1 MSNKIVKFVITLII
15 GLSILIPVVSAD
27 NGEETSGPVTTPPPI
42 IPPGVE
48 SEALIIPHSDDPT
61 DEGAYFQG
69 TYLPALTSVIIGM
82 AGGLA
87 FLFIVIGGIQLL
99 TAYGD
104 EEKITGAK
112 KTITYAIVGLLIA
125 ILSYAIVSIISGIQI
140 SQTTQQQG
148 FNEPG
153 LTDEQQ
159 QEKSET
165 KSAVEEKVASGELA
179 PGSEDLSTEEMQELL
194 DD

>member
-1 MSNKIVKFVITLII
+1 MANRTAKLVITFLI
-15 GLSILIPVVSAD
+15 GLSILTPLAFAD
-27 NGEETSGPVTTPPPI
+27 NGDETTGPVTTPPPI

-48 SEALIIPHSDDPT
+48 SEALIIPHADDP
-61 DEGAYFQG
+61 ENQGAYFQG
-69 TYLPALTSVIIGM
+69 TYLPAITSVIIGM

-112 KTITYAIVGLLIA
+112 KTITYAIVGLLVA

-140 SQTTQQQG
+140 GQTPQQVQQAQG
-148 FNEPG
+148 P
-153 LTDEQQ
+153 
-159 QEKSET
+159 
-165 KSAVEEKVASGELA
+165 A
-179 PGSEDLSTEEMQELL
+179 PGTEDTIPADDEDPRYGPGGSEEGKTADEIWDGVSDTEI
-194 DD
+194 

>member
-1 MSNKIVKFVITLII
+1 MTNKLVQFVITLFI
-15 GLSILIPVVSAD
+15 GLSIIIPVVSAD
-27 NGEETSGPVTTPPPI
+27 NGEKSTGPTTTAPPI

-48 SEALIIPHSDDPT
+48 NEALIIPHADDPD

-69 TYLPALTSVIIGM
+69 TYLPAITNVIIGM
-82 AGGLA
+82 AGGLT

-112 KTITYAIVGLLIA
+112 KTITYAIVGLLVA

-140 SQTTQQQG
+140 GQTPQQQG
-148 FNEPG
+148 FGEG
-153 LTDEQQ
+153 LTDEQR
-159 QEKSET
+159 QEKNET
-165 KSAVEEKVASGELA
+165 KAAVEEKVESGELT
-179 PGSEDLSTEEMQELL
+179 PGSEDLSTEEMQKLL

>member
-1 MSNKIVKFVITLII
+1 MTKKITKFVITLII

-27 NGEETSGPVTTPPPI
+27 NGEESQGPVTTPPPI

-48 SEALIIPHSDDPT
+48 SEALIIPHADDP
-61 DEGAYFQG
+61 ENQGAYFQG

-104 EEKITGAK
+104 EEKITSAK
-112 KTITYAIVGLLIA
+112 KTITYAIVGLLVA
-125 ILSYAIVSIISGIQI
+125 ILSYAIVSIISGIQVG
-140 SQTTQQQG
+140 QTPQQQG
-148 FNEPG
+148 FGEG
-153 LTDEQQ
+153 LTEEQM

-165 KSAVEEKVASGELA
+165 KSAVEEKVESGELA
-179 PGSEDLSTEEMQELL
+179 PGSEDLSNEEMQELL